1 MQSQP
6 ANWAAVFAVPH
17 ITEYRFL
24 INGIEYRESDIQN
37 TPTIEK
43 PLMQEPCI
51 GRCCTGLLSV
61 TIRQHENEVIPKG
74 ASVHAYCRLRARET
88 GLVTGWADQGC
99 YWISRRTKSGSL
111 VSLTC
116 RDNMMLAGQ
125 TYLDKTQFIEWPV
138 SMTAVFNEIVTLM
151 GVDVDSRTRIR
162 TGAAFFVDYPNED
175 VLMSEILSGIAA
187 AHGGNFIMTESGKI
201 RLIPYPD
208 TATPVQAIGTSY
220 TRFKP
225 LSTGVKTVSRVTLTD
240 SANNQFT
247 YGDDS
252 GIELIAVCEYAK
264 RATVDS
270 MCAGYV
276 LAGGVLHVPNG
287 TLRAGTLELSD
298 ESGVKSGILEVS
310 TTPIIGRKFFPY
322 ELAGVYLNPLVELG
336 DSFSIRY
343 KGTEYTLIAGSIK
356 VRCNVSFVCDLQDG
370 VEDDDEDEVPYTS
383 AAELKAKRYV
393 TTTSSYFGNRINR
406 TEGFVSELMQND
418 EPVARMIANA
428 NRFSMQRKN
437 GDKWEDCLYFDPV
450 ARTYKFSGEVEISTL
465 TEASVVSATNNSLVF
480 AADAN
485 GGTLAREYT
494 FFIIAYTGEKQVLP
508 TVTGVSGAPNGM
520 NVQIGAAEDKKIP
533 VSVSVPAGVTL
544 GSVDSVSG
552 TITVNVSFPVTY
564 ELEIN
569 WIKVNTGIPGRDGT
583 NGKDGQPGPAGQD
596 GQPGPAGKDG
606 INGKDGKD
614 GITYYTW
621 VKYADT
627 PTTGMSDKPEGK
639 KYIGIAY
646 NKDSQVESESYADY
660 AWSLIKGA
668 DGVNGTS
675 GYNNAVIQLY
685 RRAKANYIQD
695 DGLLLIASGQMANG
709 VLTVLES
716 TAALENGTLSVAGL
730 AGPKSDLTFT
740 FSTNSLDGDT
750 DGWSRSV
757 PDGQLPCYVI
767 TAAISSVN
775 DVITIPASAW
785 SEAVKLV
792 ENGTDGANGVNG
804 LPGKDGKDGKDAVPS
819 YTWIK
824 YADSPTSGMS
834 DAPEGKKYMG
844 IAYNK
849 ASQQESGVY
858 SDYAWSLIKGEDGAD
873 GINGTNGADG
883 KTYYTWVK
891 YADDANGTG
900 MSDDPTGKYYIGL
913 AYNKATPTESGSAAD
928 YTWSLFRGA
937 DGVDGQNGKDGKDGV
952 NGQPGKDGENGKDGA
967 NGEDGINTAFIHL
980 YKRAESAPSKP
991 SATTLF
997 TFATASLTGD
1007 TGEWAQDIPS
1017 TDGTPCWVISAQVAA
1032 RTATASVLPSAWS
1045 NPAKMVEDG
1054 EGGSNTY
1061 CQPDSPINGRAGDLW
1076 LDSDDG
1082 YKLYR
1087 FNGTVW
1093 ESVQDANIPDII
1105 KQLAAAQTSLEVLNT
1120 SIEGKVSATYVTNQ
1134 IDSLIESFNS
1144 ALKLQAEELTATFE
1158 GTAQD
1163 AAGAVNQKF
1172 STLIRASGDGVEIGK
1187 SDSDFRVL
1195 LTNNR
1200 LSFRQIV
1207 GSSVV
1212 EVAYMSDRKLFITDA
1227 QITSEL
1233 AFGPNGGNRFVWTKT
1248 SKGLSLRYISSTSAA
1263 ILVEP

>member
-1 MQSQP
+1 MQQQP

-24 INGIEYRESDIQN
+24 INGVEYRESDIQG

-74 ASVHAYCRLRARET
+74 APVHVFCRLKARET
-88 GLVTGWADQGC
+88 GLITGWAAQGR

-125 TYLDKTQFIEWPV
+125 TYLDKTKFIEWPV
-138 SMTAVFNEIVTLM
+138 SMTEVLNEIVTLM
-151 GVDVDSRTRIR
+151 GVEVDDRTRIK

-175 VLMSEILSGIAA
+175 VLMSEILAGIAA
-187 AHGGNFIMTESGKI
+187 AHGSNFVMTESGKL
-201 RLIPYPD
+201 RLIPYPN
-208 TATPVQAIGTSY
+208 TAAPVQELGTAY
-220 TRFKP
+220 TKFKP
-225 LSTGVKTVSRVTLTD
+225 LSTGMKTVSRVTLTD

-270 MCAGYV
+270 LCAGYV

-287 TLRAGTLELSD
+287 ALEAGVLLLSD
-298 ESGVKSGILEVS
+298 ESRMKDGVLETS
-310 TTPIIGRKFFPY
+310 ATPLLGRSFFPY
-322 ELAGVYLNPLVELG
+322 ELAGAYLNPLVELG
-336 DSFSIRY
+336 DSISIKY
-343 KGTEYTLIAGSIK
+343 KGVEYTLIAGSIK
-356 VRCNVSFVCDLQDG
+356 IRCNVSFVCDLQDG

-437 GDKWEDCLYFDPV
+437 GDEWEDCLYFDPV

-485 GGTLAREYT
+485 GGALAQEYS
-494 FFIIAYTGEKQVLP
+494 FFVIAYTGKKQVLP
-508 TVTGVSGAPNGM
+508 TVTGVSGAPEGM
-520 NVQIGAAEDKKIP
+520 TVQIGASQDQKVPI
-533 VSVSVPAGVTL
+533 SVSVPAGATL
-544 GSVDSVSG
+544 GSADSTSG
-552 TITVNVSFPVTY
+552 TITITVSFPVAY
-564 ELEIN
+564 ELEIS
-569 WIKVNTGIPGRDGT
+569 WAKVNTGVP
-583 NGKDGQPGPAGQD
+583 GKDGQPGAAGKD

-606 INGKDGKD
+606 INGTNGKDGKD

-621 VKYADT
+621 MKYADT

-646 NKDSQVESESYADY
+646 NKDTQVKSENYADY
-660 AWSLIKGA
+660 TWSLIKGA
-668 DGVNGTS
+668 DGTNGS
-675 GYNNAVIQLY
+675 NGYNNAVIQLY

-695 DGLLLIASGQMANG
+695 DGFLLIASGEMADG
-709 VLTVLES
+709 VLTILES
-716 TAALENGTLSVAGL
+716 TTTLDNGTLSVSGL
-730 AGPKSDLTFT
+730 IGPRADLTFT
-740 FSTNSLDGDT
+740 FSANTLEGDM

-757 PDGQLPCYVI
+757 PDGQLPCYVV

-775 DVITIPASAW
+775 DVVTIPASAW

-792 ENGTDGANGVNG
+792 ENGTDGVNG
-804 LPGKDGKDGKDAVPS
+804 APGKDAVPS

-834 DAPEGKKYMG
+834 DTPEGKKYMG

-849 ASQQESGVY
+849 TSQQESNVY
-858 SDYAWSLIKGEDGAD
+858 GDYAWSLIKGEDGTD

-883 KTYYTWVK
+883 TTYYTWVK
-891 YADDANGTG
+891 YADDEHGAG

-913 AYNKATPTESGSAAD
+913 AYNKATPAESGNAAD

-937 DGVDGQNGKDGKDGV
+937 DGVDGQNGKDGKDGQ
-952 NGQPGKDGENGKDGA
+952 NGQPGKDGT

-997 TFATASLTGD
+997 TFSTASLTGETD
-1007 TGEWAQDIPS
+1007 GWTQDIPS
-1017 TDGTPCWVISAQVAA
+1017 TDGMPCWVVSAQVAA
-1032 RTATASVLPSAWS
+1032 RTATVNVLPGAWS

-1061 CQPDSPINGRAGDLW
+1061 CQPESPINGRAGDLW

-1087 FNGTVW
+1087 FNGTEW

-1105 KQLAAAQTSLEVLNT
+1105 RQLAAAQTSLEVLNT

-1134 IDSLIESFNS
+1134 IDSIIESFNS

-1233 AFGPNGGNRFVWTKT
+1233 AFGPSGGNRFVWTKT